1 MGDVQAEMGR
11 ILSYPSA
18 QLFKVVMVENAVSG
32 LYSKGIEELIN
43 IGVKIYNTDQLIDE
57 MESVRSRK

>member
-1 MGDVQAEMGR
+1 
-11 ILSYPSA
+11 
-18 QLFKVVMVENAVSG
+18 MVENAVSG